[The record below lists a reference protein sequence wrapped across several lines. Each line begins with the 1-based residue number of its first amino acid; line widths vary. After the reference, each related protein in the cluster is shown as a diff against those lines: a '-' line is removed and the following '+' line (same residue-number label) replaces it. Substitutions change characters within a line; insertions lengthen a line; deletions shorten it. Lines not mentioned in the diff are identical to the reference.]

1 MSPTRAA
8 SIWSS
13 TPMSSPGWSGS
24 CAIRSTWRWT
34 PDTLPEPRRR
44 ATSPPTLAAPR
55 GAALFVLKFR
65 RTPVAQPL
73 MPHAT
78 ASWLVEN
85 SSLTFEQIAEF
96 CGLHILEVQ
105 AIADDTAAT
114 KLTGRDPIRAGELTH
129 DEIVKGQN
137 DPDYALQMHK
147 APEAVRRTRGPRYT
161 PVSKRQD
168 KPDGIAWII
177 KNHPEVSDG
186 QIGKL
191 IGTTRTTIAAIRER
205 SHWNM
210 ANITPKDP
218 VTLGLTSQRE
228 LDAAIAKA
236 AKAAGG
242 AAPTDERFESD
253 RDALIEQLR
262 AEREQHHRDAEA
274 ALAAAE
280 AGEEA
285 PSDEI
290 VPGIR
295 DPFKR

>member
-1 MSPTRAA
+1 M
-8 SIWSS
+8 
-13 TPMSSPGWSGS
+13 
-24 CAIRSTWRWT
+24 
-34 PDTLPEPRRR
+34 
-44 ATSPPTLAAPR
+44 
-55 GAALFVLKFR
+55 
-65 RTPVAQPL
+65 AQPL

-78 ASWLVEN
+78 AAWLVEN
-85 SSLTFEQIAEF
+85 TSLTFEQIAEF

-114 KLTGRDPIRAGELTH
+114 KLTWRDPIRAGELTH
-129 DEIVKGQN
+129 EEIEKGQK
-137 DPDYALQMHK
+137 DPDYALQMWK

-186 QIGKL
+186 QISKL

-205 SHWNM
+205 THWNM

-228 LDAAIAKA
+228 LDAAVAKA
-236 AKAAGG
+236 AKAAGV
-242 AAPTDERFESD
+242 AAPTDTRLEGD
-253 RDALIEQLR
+253 REALIEELR
-262 AEREQHHRDAEA
+262 KERERHAREAEA
-274 ALAAAE
+274 ALAE
-280 AGEEA
+280 AGDEA
-285 PSDEI
+285 LRDEV

-295 DPFKR
+295 DPFKNTPSE